1 MSEYQV
7 KMLII
12 SKADRK
18 RFEHLKLSSKKFY
31 SIAVIDEFLKH
42 IQEDVQKNH
51 TQDSQGSVRLRFHL
65 YEVVSTEKKTERI
78 EIGTF
83 EYEVTADKAFVD
95 EDRFYQIVETE
106 IYLNESNVS
115 DSYKKEILSN
125 IINAKKG
132 FAKHSESQEQHA
144 KSKVRLLDRF
154 KQMRIKK
161 QSDVSEPE
169 HEQPSKNEEI
179 DSLTTD
185 TEAGET
191 EAEAKSDASENEAIE
206 AQDKSANES
215 ETTIY
220 ESSQEEQAD
229 AERNEENFTEEKTE
243 ESLEEEPVEMEVK
256 SEQEQGGSLEKS
268 PFEML
273 IDIPDFQM
281 PKIQSRHLFLKKTD
295 DPVENKRLS
304 YLFERETQLN
314 TYKEKRLADIYH
326 DLVEKFHEY
335 LLANEE
341 DIDRQLE
348 VYEEKRSEFVDHFL
362 HDFKDKADENLKRKR
377 KTIEQ
382 QQKAE
387 RDDFLQQQKQALD
400 RFDERQKD
408 EQAEILKAYRDAK
421 QKELLEEKE
430 RAHQKFDE
438 EKAELKA
445 EIEEKVRED
454 IYNHLLFEKQEQVK
468 ALNDEVFK
476 YDEQTYKTLE
486 EKSQTWQTD
495 FENHKQQEKTVQEA
509 SMSQAQYEAEKEKA
523 QSEILSMNQKQRE
536 IDENNQRL
544 KAQELEQKQ
553 AELAYKQEEQRLK
566 AIEVDAKHKE
576 AEAKKKEAERM
587 IPMNLRKI
595 AGIVAIAVLFLFI
608 LIMFAFQLF
617 FNDAQSYA
625 ELVDEGEY
633 VEAYERYPNRLSEL
647 LQIAHEND
655 DIETINYLSEQSPEN
670 RTVQLY
676 QAIHQND
683 SSTITEAY
691 ESIESPQKLNDDIL
705 MRVADA
711 YLQQESIS
719 HAQAVSTQMSDSRY
733 SDRISEVESYMSLK
747 EELEATIEDSDDDDE
762 VEQAEATLEQ
772 IEQIFEDQE
781 EAE

>member
-1 MSEYQV
+1 
-7 KMLII
+7 
-12 SKADRK
+12 DRK
-18 RFEHLKLSSKKFY
+18 RFEHLRLSSKKFY

-42 IQEDVQKNH
+42 IQEDVQKNN
-51 TQDSQGSVRLRFHL
+51 TEDSQGSVRLRFHL

-78 EIGTF
+78 QIGTF
-83 EYEVTADKAFVD
+83 EYEVTPDKAFVD
-95 EDRFYQIVETE
+95 EDRFYHIVETE

-132 FAKHSESQEQHA
+132 FAKQSESQEQHT

-154 KQMRIKK
+154 KQMHIKK
-161 QSDVSEPE
+161 QSDVSEPQ
-169 HEQPSKNEEI
+169 HEQPDEDEEI
-179 DSLTTD
+179 DSLTTVAD
-185 TEAGET
+185 TGET

-206 AQDKSANES
+206 AQEKKANES
-215 ETTIY
+215 ETTTTIY
-220 ESSQEEQAD
+220 ESSHEEQAD
-229 AERNEENFTEEKTE
+229 AEHDEENFTEEKTE
-243 ESLEEEPVEMEVK
+243 ESLEEQANKTEVK
-256 SEQEQGGSLEKS
+256 LDQEQGELLERI
-268 PFEML
+268 PFETL

-281 PKIQSRHLFLKKTD
+281 PKVQSRHLFLKKTD

-304 YLFERETQLN
+304 YLFERETQVN
-314 TYKEKRLADIYH
+314 TFKEKRLAEIYH
-326 DLVEKFHEY
+326 DLVEKYHEY
-335 LLANEE
+335 LLANEK

-348 VYEEKRSEFVDHFL
+348 AYEEKRSEFVDRFL
-362 HDFKDKADENLKRKR
+362 HDFKDKADENLKTKR
-377 KTIEQ
+377 KTVEQ

-408 EQAEILKAYRDAK
+408 EQDEILKAYRDAK

-486 EKSQTWQTD
+486 EKSQMWKAD
-495 FENHKQQEKTVQEA
+495 FENQKQQEKTIQEA

-566 AIEVDAKHKE
+566 AIEADAQQKE

-617 FNDAQSYA
+617 FNDA
-625 ELVDEGEY
+625 
-633 VEAYERYPNRLSEL
+633 
-647 LQIAHEND
+647 
-655 DIETINYLSEQSPEN
+655 
-670 RTVQLY
+670 
-676 QAIHQND
+676 
-683 SSTITEAY
+683 
-691 ESIESPQKLNDDIL
+691 
-705 MRVADA
+705 
-711 YLQQESIS
+711 

-733 SDRISEVESYMSLK
+733 SDRI
-747 EELEATIEDSDDDDE
+747 
-762 VEQAEATLEQ
+762 
-772 IEQIFEDQE
+772 
-781 EAE
+781 

>member
-51 TQDSQGSVRLRFHL
+51 TEDNQGSVRLRFHL
-65 YEVVSTEKKTERI
+65 YEVVSTEKKTERV

-95 EDRFYQIVETE
+95 ENRFYQIVETE

-132 FAKHSESQEQHA
+132 FAKQSESQEQRT

-154 KQMRIKK
+154 KQMLIKK

-169 HEQPSKNEEI
+169 QPSVNEES

-185 TEAGET
+185 TDTGET
-191 EAEAKSDASENEAIE
+191 EAEVKSDASENEARE
-206 AQDKSANES
+206 AQDKKADES
-215 ETTIY
+215 DTTMY
-220 ESSQEEQAD
+220 ESSHEEQAD
-229 AERNEENFTEEKTE
+229 AEHDEENFTEEKTE
-243 ESLEEEPVEMEVK
+243 ESLEEQANKTEVK
-256 SEQEQGGSLEKS
+256 LEQEQGVLLERI
-268 PFEML
+268 PFETL
-273 IDIPDFQM
+273 IDIPDFQI
-281 PKIQSRHLFLKKTD
+281 PKVQSRHLFLKKTD
-295 DPVENKRLS
+295 DLVENKRLS

-314 TYKEKRLADIYH
+314 TYKEKRLAEIYH

-341 DIDRQLE
+341 DIDRQLK

-362 HDFKDKADENLKRKR
+362 HDFKDTADENLKRKR

-400 RFDERQKD
+400 RFDEKQKD
-408 EQAEILKAYRDAK
+408 EQDEILKAYRDAK
-421 QKELLEEKE
+421 QKELLKEKE

-486 EKSQTWQTD
+486 EKSQAWKAD
-495 FENHKQQEKTVQEA
+495 FENQKQQEKAVQEA

-617 FNDAQSYA
+617 FNDGQSYA

-647 LQIAHEND
+647 LQTANEND

-670 RTVQLY
+670 RTAQLY

-683 SSTITEAY
+683 SSAITEAY
-691 ESIESPQKLNDDIL
+691 ESIETPQNLNDDIL

-711 YLQQESIS
+711 YIQQESIS

-772 IEQIFEDQE
+772 IEQIFESQE

>member
-42 IQEDVQKNH
+42 IQEDVQKNN
-51 TQDSQGSVRLRFHL
+51 TEDNQGSVRLRFHL
-65 YEVVSTEKKTERI
+65 YEVVSTEKKTERV

-83 EYEVTADKAFVD
+83 EYEVTEDKTFVD
-95 EDRFYQIVETE
+95 ENRFYQIVETE

-132 FAKHSESQEQHA
+132 FAKQSESQEQHT

-161 QSDVSEPE
+161 QFDVSEPE
-169 HEQPSKNEEI
+169 QPSENEEI

-185 TEAGET
+185 IDAGET
-191 EAEAKSDASENEAIE
+191 DAEEKSDASENEVIE
-206 AQDKSANES
+206 VQDKKANES
-215 ETTIY
+215 DTTIY
-220 ESSQEEQAD
+220 ESNQKEQAD
-229 AERNEENFTEEKTE
+229 AESNEENLTEEKTE
-243 ESLEEEPVEMEVK
+243 ESVEEEPDDVEVE
-256 SEQEQGGSLEKS
+256 SEKEQGELLERI
-268 PFEML
+268 PFETL
-273 IDIPDFQM
+273 IDIPDFQI
-281 PKIQSRHLFLKKTD
+281 PKVQSRHLFLKKTD

-314 TYKEKRLADIYH
+314 TYKEKRLAEIYH
-326 DLVEKFHEY
+326 DLVEKYHEY

-341 DIDRQLE
+341 DIDKQLE
-348 VYEEKRSEFVDHFL
+348 AYEEKRSEFVDHFL
-362 HDFKDKADENLKRKR
+362 HEFKDKADENLKTKR
-377 KTIEQ
+377 KTVEQ

-400 RFDERQKD
+400 RFDEKQKD
-408 EQAEILKAYRDAK
+408 EQDEILKAYRDAK

-486 EKSQTWQTD
+486 EKSQAWQTD
-495 FENHKQQEKTVQEA
+495 FENQKQQEKTVQEA

-647 LQIAHEND
+647 LQTAHEND

-670 RTVQLY
+670 RTAQLY

-683 SSTITEAY
+683 SSAITEAY
-691 ESIESPQKLNDDIL
+691 ENIESPQNLNDDIL

-711 YLQQESIS
+711 YIQQESIS
-719 HAQAVSTQMSDSRY
+719 HAQAVSTHMSDSRY
-733 SDRISEVESYMSLK
+733 SDRISEVESYMRLK

-772 IEQIFEDQE
+772 IEQIFESQE